1 MEDIQ
6 AHPYDRAGG
15 YVSEITFNN
24 GQTLEIKRNDI
35 VIFVGPNNVG
45 KSQSLRDIYE
55 ISGDARS
62 HIVVDKIKFEKS
74 NLDIRP
80 ILDEVASK
88 SLYGNRTQY
97 DFLGKSYN
105 YYDYSMRNFVANER
119 LGEFRDIFM
128 TFLDTYSRL
137 LICEEAQSIRR
148 NAPKVHPIHFAAFDS
163 AKRRWLSENFYKA
176 FGKDLI
182 PNTNYGATIPLSI
195 GKQIKLNDEYEDEQ
209 TRQEAYG
216 EMIADY
222 PQVQKQGDGMKSF
235 TGILLYLMLDFY
247 CTYLIDEPE
256 SFLHPPQAHIMGQII
271 GETLTDNQQAFIS
284 THSEDIIKGLISV
297 CPERIKIV
305 RITREENTNHFSIL
319 DNEKF
324 QEVWNDPLLKYS
336 NIMSGIFHKS
346 VVVCESDSDCK
357 LYQIIDEFNNKEAG
371 KHSETLFVHCGG
383 KQRMANVVRALKS
396 LDVEVKAVPDIDVL
410 NEKSIIENLYEA
422 AGGDWS
428 DMQDNYRKFRSQFNG
443 ASENIK
449 RSNFQRFIE
458 EKLKESDDTYLSKQ
472 EIIRIREELKTT
484 SLWDTLKISG
494 ESGIPAGEATV
505 AYNEMNAKFKE
516 KGIFVV
522 PVGELER
529 FVPQVSNHGPAW
541 VNSVLEQYS
550 DLNNS
555 VYDKVKDFIKQ
566 VTS

>member
-6 AHPYDRAGG
+6 ARSYDRAGG
-15 YVSEITFNN
+15 HISEITFNN
-24 GQTLEIKRNDI
+24 GQKLEIKRNDI
-35 VIFVGPNNVG
+35 IIFVGPNNVG

-55 ISGDARS
+55 ISANAPT
-62 HIVVDKIKFEKS
+62 HVVIDKVEFEKS
-74 NLDIRP
+74 NSDIRA
-80 ILDEVASK
+80 ILDKVASK
-88 SLYGNRTQY
+88 SLRSNRTQY

-105 YYDYSMRNFVANER
+105 YFDFTMKNFVSNEG
-119 LGEFRDIFM
+119 LGDFRDIFM
-128 TFLDTYSRL
+128 ILLDTYSRL
-137 LICEEAQSIRR
+137 SICDAVGSI
-148 NAPKVHPIHFAAFDS
+148 NLDAPKSHPIHYAAYDPD
-163 AKRRWLSENFYKA
+163 KRKWLSENFYKA
-176 FGKDLI
+176 FGKNLI
-182 PNTNYGATIPLSI
+182 PNTNYGATVPLSI
-195 GKQIKLNDEYEDEQ
+195 GEPVKLKKEYDDEQ
-209 TRQEAYG
+209 ERQEAYR
-216 EMIADY
+216 EILATY
-222 PQVQKQGDGMKSF
+222 PQIQNQGDGMKSF

-271 GETLTDNQQAFIS
+271 GETLTDDQQAFIS

-324 QEVWNDPLLKYS
+324 QDVWNDPLLKYS

-357 LYQIIDEFNNKEAG
+357 LYQIIDEFNCKATG

-383 KQRMANVVRALKS
+383 KNRMANVVRALKS
-396 LDVEVKAVPDIDVL
+396 LDVEVKVVPDIDVL
-410 NEKSIIENLYEA
+410 NEKSIIKNLYEA

-428 DMQDNYRKFRSQFNG
+428 DMQDNYSKFRSKFNG

-449 RSNFQRFIE
+449 RSNFQNFVE
-458 EKLKESDDTYLSKQ
+458 EKLKESDETYLSKQ
-472 EIIRIREELKTT
+472 EIMRIREELKTT
-484 SLWDTLKISG
+484 SPWDTLKMSG
-494 ESGIPAGEATV
+494 ESGIPAGEAKV
-505 AYNEMNAKFKE
+505 AYNAMNVKFKG
-516 KGIFVV
+516 KGIFIV

-529 FVPQVSNHGPAW
+529 FVPEVGNHGPAW
-541 VNSVLEQYS
+541 VNDVLEQFP
-550 DLNNS
+550 DQNDP